1 MRITKIADEIIV
13 FLMRK
18 IELVTQINSND
29 HLELA
34 RLLHQFL
41 TKVKLFLGFL
51 CGIYSISCTIT
62 SIITALRISR
72 WFRNSPCV

>member
-41 TKVKLFLGFL
+41 TEVKLFLGLFL
-51 CGIYSISCTIT
+51 WDLFY
-62 SIITALRISR
+62 
-72 WFRNSPCV
+72 

>member
-41 TKVKLFLGFL
+41 TEVKLFLGFFVWDL
-51 CGIYSISCTIT
+51 FY
-62 SIITALRISR
+62 
-72 WFRNSPCV
+72 